1 MNNYQPM
8 GTRVLLQLIKA
19 EAAAIHIPDTARRPE
34 VQKFRVMGVGHGVD
48 KEKTPVDVGDIV
60 QLVNNPVTI
69 AGVDQKQE
77 LLTVESFEIS
87 VIVTEQ
93 ETA

>member
-1 MNNYQPM
+1 MKKYQPM

-19 EAAAIHIPDTARRPE
+19 EETAIHIPDSARRPE
-34 VQKFRVMGVGHGVD
+34 VQKFRVMAVGPGVETEKFSVD
-48 KEKTPVDVGDIV
+48 KDDIV

-87 VIVTEQ
+87 VIVTDHE
-93 ETA
+93 

>member
-1 MNNYQPM
+1 MNQYQPM

-19 EAAAIHIPDTARRPE
+19 EETAIHIPDSARRPE
-34 VQKFRVMGVGHGVD
+34 VQKFRVMGVGHAVEKD
-48 KEKTPVDVGDIV
+48 KVPVDVGDIV

-87 VIVTEQ
+87 VIVTGHE
-93 ETA
+93 